1 MKINFLGKTLQINIS
16 DNKKENNEYFIKK
29 LFKQNVNRRV
39 FMYILTVAIF
49 FVFMVVNKNSTNYAI
64 GTIAKNDVIA
74 HKSISYTKDI
84 LDDELKQ
91 KIKQNTAP
99 EYDEIEDVAK
109 NQLDR
114 LDQFL
119 QNVNQIDLNS
129 DKQILE
135 FIKSNNLN
143 LSIQEVRTIGISK
156 SVKYYLFLSNV
167 LDEIYQSG
175 IAHKSDFNKI
185 LAEKQ
190 IVLTDEEKN
199 LLMNFIEP
207 NLEINKF
214 KTLAKIEKNME
225 NLRNNVVV
233 IEKGDVI
240 LKEGNLITDAIY
252 DNLKNLG
259 YVNKS
264 DGLTRIIGEI
274 ILFVIL
280 AGIFFN
286 YAIKYLKDD
295 FMSMSFYPM
304 ILTLIFS
311 NTMYLFLYN
320 NNNLKYFVPYLLT
333 AIIGSVLVKNWI
345 FTISL
350 ITFNYIFVLQDLKWS
365 IAVIFLSLLTIY
377 INKSVISRNEIVK
390 NSIYIGMIQSF
401 VVFALGLISNIDLI
415 QIIPTVI
422 ITLISGLIM
431 GIFSLGLLPYF
442 ENTFKILTDIKL
454 LELSNFSN
462 PLLKNLLLTAPGTF
476 HHSLMVGAL
485 AEAGAEAINANPIL
499 CRVASYYHDIGK
511 MKRPEYFVENQ
522 YGIENPH
529 NNLKA
534 TLSAL
539 IITSH
544 TKDGYIL
551 GKQYNLPNEIL
562 DIILSHH
569 GTTLVQYFYYKA
581 LENKE
586 AVIESDFRYEGPK
599 PTTKES
605 GIIMMADTIE
615 AAVRANAD
623 KSTENIEKVVRYL
636 IKSKFEDGQL
646 SQCDMT
652 MEEIEK
658 VTKAFLNII
667 RGIYHERIQY
677 KKGN

>member
-1 MKINFLGKTLQINIS
+1 MKINFFGKILQINIT
-16 DNKKENNEYFIKK
+16 DNNKEKKEFFLAK
-29 LFKQNVNRRV
+29 LFKQNVNRRI
-39 FMYILTVAIF
+39 FMYILSVAFFFIF
-49 FVFMVVNKNSTNYAI
+49 MLINNNTTNYNV
-64 GTIAKNDVIA
+64 GTLAKNDVIA
-74 HKSISYTKDI
+74 HKDVSYTRNI

-91 KIKQNTAP
+91 KIKQNTPP

-129 DKQILE
+129 DNEISK
-135 FIKSNNLN
+135 FIKTYDLN
-143 LSIQEVRTIGISK
+143 MTIHEIRTIGISK

-167 LDEIYQSG
+167 LEEIYSTG

-190 IVLTDEEKN
+190 IVLSDEEKSI
-199 LLMNFIEP
+199 LQNFIEP

-225 NLRNNVVV
+225 NLKNNVIV
-233 IEKGDVI
+233 IEKGDII
-240 LKEGNLITDAIY
+240 LKEGTLITEAIY

-264 DGLTRIIGEI
+264 DGFTRMVGEI
-274 ILFVIL
+274 ILFIIL
-280 AGIFFN
+280 SGIFFN
-286 YAIKYLKDD
+286 YSVRYLKED
-295 FMSMSFYPM
+295 FMSKSFYP
-304 ILTLIFS
+304 ILLTLIFS
-311 NTMYLFLYN
+311 NTIYLLLYSS
-320 NNNLKYFVPYLLT
+320 NNLKYMVPYLLT
-333 AIIGSVLVKNWI
+333 AIIGSVLVKNSI

-350 ITFNYIFVLQDLKWS
+350 ILFNYIFVLQDIKWG
-365 IAVIFLSLLTIY
+365 IVVLFLSILTIY
-377 INKSVISRNEIVK
+377 INKSVTSRNEIVK
-390 NSIYIGMIQSF
+390 NSIYIGLIQSII
-401 VVFALGLISNIDLI
+401 VFSIGLISNKEFI
-415 QIIPTVI
+415 QIIPTIVI
-422 ITLISGLIM
+422 SLVSGLLM

-485 AEAGAEAINANPIL
+485 SEAGAESINANPIL
-499 CRVASYYHDIGK
+499 CRVAAYYHDIGK

-551 GKQYNLPNEIL
+551 GKQYNLPEEIL
-562 DIILSHH
+562 EIILSHH

-599 PTTKES
+599 PTSKES
-605 GIIMMADTIE
+605 GIIMLADTIE
-615 AAVRANAD
+615 AAVRASLD
-623 KSTENIEKVVRYL
+623 KSSENIEKIVRYL

-646 SQCDMT
+646 SECDMT